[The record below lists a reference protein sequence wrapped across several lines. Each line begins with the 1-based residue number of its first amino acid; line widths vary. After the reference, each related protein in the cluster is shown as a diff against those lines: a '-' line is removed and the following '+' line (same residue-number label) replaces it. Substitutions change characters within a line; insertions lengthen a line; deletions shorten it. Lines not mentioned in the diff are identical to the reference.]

1 MEELFLSVLN
11 MSLTASYVII
21 FVMLAR
27 LPLKKAPKVISYA
40 LWAVVAFRLLCPFSF
55 ESMFSLLPASTAP
68 IPQDIAYQQN
78 PQINSGITV
87 VDTFVNNALPSPS
100 AAGSVNPL
108 QIYTQIGAFI
118 WILGIAMMLVYSITS
133 VLILKIRLK
142 SNKHTERNIYED
154 NNLKTPFVLGIFRPI
169 IYIPAG
175 LTIEEKSYIIT
186 HEQTHIRRFDHI
198 IKPFAFLVLSMHWFN
213 PLAWIAFLLM
223 STDME
228 LSCDEKVIKEM
239 GDKIKKPYAESL
251 LSLALGKPILNGSP
265 LAFGEGNVKGRIRNV
280 LNYKKPT
287 FWLLA
292 AIVITVIAV
301 GIGLLSNPLSNVPS
315 MKWAKSLT
323 LTDIQS
329 IELVVQPSNE
339 NERYKKYEP
348 EEFPEIIDLINQS
361 RGKLDKDPEEIA
373 GGAQTFYITTEDGL
387 IHEFLNNGNRYLMI
401 DGNAFESSYDWLNRW
416 NFNGNTSLPDGF
428 WERVYGASAAVGIN
442 SQTDGSEPTSNT
454 GLAFKTSET
463 DLIKIGTV
471 AFDEYMS
478 TLTNAKTPD
487 SDRIASYKLNDIS
500 VLAGDINE
508 FCVSMNYDF
517 MTDSDS
523 YINPGHGAKGK
534 GTWPN
539 NYMEIRL
546 KKISTD
552 GYGIVSI
559 GTGGGGQG
567 LVPYAPQQMS
577 LEPASPEWSSKQIVG
592 VDMARLNYA
601 SDDIVIFHGYFGLFV
616 YDLNTLQIIR
626 SLDLKPLNCH
636 QTQGD
641 DACDVSVS
649 MDGNTV
655 QLHPMSSKNMYVYTV
670 SSHTLQKTTYQPMKD
685 RFSSRFVPIEE
696 VIGSQKIGNYSYDAV
711 KFDTGEYGYLHTS
724 DWTLGTLSYVR
735 DDMMYALFDIKEN

>member
-100 AAGSVNPL
+100 AAASVNPL
-108 QIYTQIGAFI
+108 QIYTQTGAFI
-118 WILGIAMMLVYSITS
+118 WILGIAVMLVYSIAS

-142 SNKHTERNIYED
+142 SKKHTERNIYED

-175 LTIEEKSYIIT
+175 LTAEEKSYIIT

-198 IKPFAFLVLSMHWFN
+198 VKPFAFLVLGMHWFN

-251 LSLALGKPILNGSP
+251 LSLALGKHVLNGSP

-280 LNYKKPT
+280 LNYKKPA

-292 AIVITVIAV
+292 AVVIAVITV
-301 GIGLLSNPLSNVPS
+301 GIGLLSNPLSNIPA

-323 LTDIQS
+323 LADVQS

-348 EEFPEIIDLINQS
+348 EEFLEIIDLVNQS
-361 RGKLDKDPEEIA
+361 RGKLDKNPEGIVGE
-373 GGAQTFYITTEDGL
+373 AQTFYITTKDGL

-401 DGNAFESSYDWLNRW
+401 DGNAFESGYDWLNRW
-416 NFNGNTSLPDGF
+416 NFNGNTSMPDGF
-428 WERVYGASAAVGIN
+428 WERVYGTLTAVGIN
-442 SQTDGSEPTSNT
+442 SQTDGSEPTSNA

-478 TLTNAKTPD
+478 TLANAKTPD

-508 FCVSMNYDF
+508 FCVSMNYGF

-523 YINPGHGAKGK
+523 YINPGCGAKGK

-546 KKISTD
+546 KKMSTD

-567 LVPYAPQQMS
+567 LVPYAPQQTT
-577 LEPASPEWSSKQIVG
+577 LEPASPEWSSEQIVG

-655 QLHPMSSKNMYVYTV
+655 QLHPMSSKYMYVYTV

-685 RFSSRFVPIEE
+685 RFSSRFVPIED